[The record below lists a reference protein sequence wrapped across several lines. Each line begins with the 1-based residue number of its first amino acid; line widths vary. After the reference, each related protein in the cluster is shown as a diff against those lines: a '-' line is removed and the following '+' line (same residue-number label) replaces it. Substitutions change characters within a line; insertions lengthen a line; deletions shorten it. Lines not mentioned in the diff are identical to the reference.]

1 MPPSGA
7 TREAPADR
15 SERNGGKTKSAKVA
29 KKAAAKQVAAK
40 PTSIGRLEKRTSAN
54 DGLIISICGYPP

>member
-1 MPPSGA
+1 MA
-7 TREAPADR
+7 
-15 SERNGGKTKSAKVA
+15 GKTKSAKVA
-29 KKAAAKQVAAK
+29 KKTAAKQVAAK